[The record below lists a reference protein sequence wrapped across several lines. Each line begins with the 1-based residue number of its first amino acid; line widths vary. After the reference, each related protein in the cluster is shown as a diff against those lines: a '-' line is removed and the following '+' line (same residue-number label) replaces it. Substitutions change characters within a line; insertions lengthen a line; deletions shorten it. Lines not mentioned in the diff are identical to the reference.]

1 MDMDHRELLEQ
12 VIVHEFIFTS
22 DVDLLNVPAT
32 FERTNGQPCTFRTP
46 QLPVDEGTNTV
57 MSGFI
62 GLGGLPGWA
71 IALSIIPAILGMLLV
86 WLDNNITYRTLGR
99 PHCRACLLAL
109 T

>member
-1 MDMDHRELLEQ
+1 
-12 VIVHEFIFTS
+12 
-22 DVDLLNVPAT
+22 
-32 FERTNGQPCTFRTP
+32 
-46 QLPVDEGTNTV
+46 

-109 T
+109 TF